1 MSGARPAGVRRP
13 GTRRP
18 RVRGGRG
25 SVVPDA
31 EPRSYYDLPIVKAPV
46 WTWEVP
52 AYFFVGGAA
61 GASSV
66 LAVVAEATGNASLAR
81 TARLVA
87 AGAVAASPPLLI
99 SDLGRP
105 DRFHHML
112 RILKPTSPMSV
123 GSWILALYAPAAIGA
138 AGLDVLGWFPRLRRV
153 AGVVAA
159 GLGPAL
165 STYTAVLLTNTAVP
179 VWHQAKDTLPAVFAA
194 SSTMSSGAAAVL
206 VRPAD
211 PTARA
216 VAVAGG
222 LAELVTTEVMHRSLD
237 DDVAGPYGEGDS
249 GRWGR
254 VASAATAVGTALVA
268 LAPSGS
274 GGRAARRLGAVG
286 MLAGAAATRW
296 SVFRAGFASAADPAA
311 TVGPQRRRMAARTSS
326 SDRG

>member
-1 MSGARPAGVRRP
+1 MSRAQQDGA

-52 AYFFVGGAA
+52 AYFFVGGTA

-66 LAVVAEATGNASLAR
+66 LAAVAEATGRTTLAR

-87 AGAVAASPPLLI
+87 AGAVATSPPLLI
-99 SDLGRP
+99 RDLGRP
-105 DRFHHML
+105 ERFHHML
-112 RILKPTSPMSV
+112 RVLKPTSPMSV

-138 AGLDVLGWFPRLRRV
+138 AGLEALGWFPRLRRV
-153 AGVVAA
+153 AGAAAA

-179 VWHQAKDTLPAVFAA
+179 VWHQAERTLPAVFAA

-206 VRPAD
+206 VD
-211 PTARA
+211 PTDPAARA

-222 LAELVTTEVMHRSLD
+222 LAELVTTERMHRALD
-237 DDVAGPYGEGDS
+237 DDVAGPYREGDS
-249 GRWGR
+249 ARWAGI
-254 VASAATAVGTALVA
+254 ATAATAAGSALVA
-268 LAPSGS
+268 LAPSGR
-274 GGRAARRLGAVG
+274 GGRLARRVGALG

-311 TVGPQRRRMAARTSS
+311 TVGPQRRRIAARASS
-326 SDRG
+326 TEG